1 MTDQLSPVSQD
12 CYLFG
17 DDRLLVLLQV
27 FVAFAAL
34 SVNTCSIILDH

>member
-1 MTDQLSPVSQD
+1 MTDQVSSVSQD

-27 FVAFAAL
+27 FVVFATL
-34 SVNTCSIILDH
+34 SVILILVL